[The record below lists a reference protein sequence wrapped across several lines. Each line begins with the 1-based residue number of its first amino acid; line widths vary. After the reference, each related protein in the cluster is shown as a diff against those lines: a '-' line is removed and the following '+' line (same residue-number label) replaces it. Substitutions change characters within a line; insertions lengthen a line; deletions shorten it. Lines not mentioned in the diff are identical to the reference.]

1 MLKILLVSEAPFFAV
16 QIQIQIHQLNCEV
29 KNEFISIVSHMMCAA
44 APEIRK
50 PTFCPGTF
58 VNNSTRAEV
67 TNKT

>member
-16 QIQIQIHQLNCEV
+16 QIQIHPLNCEV
-29 KNEFISIVSHMMCAA
+29 KDEFISIVSHMMCAA